1 MKKALPRHFNC
12 ATEFTLTV
20 LGGKWKTVILC
31 YLKQQPLRYG
41 ELRAI
46 MPRLSDKVL
55 SQRLRELEKARLVER
70 ARASPANG
78 GSVYRL
84 TELGESLRDILLS
97 LYDWGEREAATFGVT
112 CGHPLTALEREPARE
127 IQ

>member
-46 MPRLSDKVL
+46 MPKLSDKVL
-55 SQRLRELEKARLVER
+55 SQRLRELERSGLIER
-70 ARASPANG
+70 PRASRANA
-78 GSVYRL
+78 GSAYRL
-84 TELGESLRDILLS
+84 TGLGDSLRDILLS
-97 LYDWGEREAATFGVT
+97 LYDWGEKEAAAFGVT
-112 CGHPLTALEREPARE
+112 CGHPLLELEREPARE